1 MSTTEVEYIGITE
14 ATKEALWLRRLVAEI
29 GVKQYMVSLHSD
41 SQSAIHLTQ
50 NLVYHA
56 GTKHID
62 VRFYRIRELVE
73 EGEVAL
79 VKVNTK
85 KNQTDA
91 LTKALPRNSFHS
103 CMWLLGLRKSL
114 V

>member
-1 MSTTEVEYIGITE
+1 
-14 ATKEALWLRRLVAEI
+14 
-29 GVKQYMVSLHSD
+29 MVSLHSA

-56 GTKHID
+56 RTKHID
-62 VRFYRIRELVE
+62 VRFHRIRELVE
-73 EGEVAL
+73 EDEVAL

-85 KNQTDA
+85 KNQADA
-91 LTKALPRNSFHS
+91 LTKALPRNIFHS

>member
-1 MSTTEVEYIGITE
+1 
-14 ATKEALWLRRLVAEI
+14 
-29 GVKQYMVSLHSD
+29 MVSLHSD
-41 SQSAIHLTQ
+41 SQSVIHLTQ
-50 NLVYHA
+50 NPVYHA
-56 GTKHID
+56 RTKHID
-62 VRFYRIRELVE
+62 VRFHRIRELVE

-85 KNQTDA
+85 KNQADA

-103 CMWLLGLRKSL
+103 YMWLLGLRKSL

>member
-1 MSTTEVEYIGITE
+1 MSTTEAEYIGITE
-14 ATKEALWLRRLVAEI
+14 ATKEALWLRRLVAEM

-41 SQSAIHLTQ
+41 SQSVIHLTQ
-50 NLVYHA
+50 NPVYHA
-56 GTKHID
+56 RTKNID
-62 VRFYRIRELVE
+62 VRFHKIRELVE

-85 KNQTDA
+85 ENQTDA
-91 LTKALPRNSFHS
+91 LTKDLPRNSFQL
-103 CMWLLGLRKSL
+103 CMWLMGLRKSL